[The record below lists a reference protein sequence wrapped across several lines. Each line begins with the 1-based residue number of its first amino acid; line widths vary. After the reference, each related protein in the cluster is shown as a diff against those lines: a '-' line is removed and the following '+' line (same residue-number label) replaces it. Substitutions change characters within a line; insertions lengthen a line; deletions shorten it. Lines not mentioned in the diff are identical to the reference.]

1 MRRRTLAVYSLVV
14 VSFILLG
21 SSVAT
26 AQLRVDAGEMA
37 ERITYQIPPRYPLQA
52 REARIQG
59 AVQLDVVID
68 DAGLVAELSVLTGH
82 PLLAEA
88 AL

>member
-1 MRRRTLAVYSLVV
+1 MRGQTLTVYFLIV
-14 VSFILLG
+14 VSLILLG

-26 AQLRVDAGEMA
+26 AQLRVDAAEMA

-59 AVQLDVVID
+59 TVQLDVVID
-68 DAGLVAELSVLTGH
+68 DGTCQQV
-82 PLLAEA
+82 
-88 AL
+88 